1 MYIIREIIYMN
12 VMNQWI
18 NHLYTMVKKRKGKGE
33 VIGKWKSRKIS
44 KYEIL
49 VLDLV
54 LGHNGYLQKLEAGG
68 GWMGAG
74 HNLQLNFD
82 Q

>member
-1 MYIIREIIYMN
+1 MDETSICDGE
-12 VMNQWI
+12 Q
-18 NHLYTMVKKRKGKGE
+18 TSKKRRRNWKMK
-33 VIGKWKSRKIS
+33 KSRKIS